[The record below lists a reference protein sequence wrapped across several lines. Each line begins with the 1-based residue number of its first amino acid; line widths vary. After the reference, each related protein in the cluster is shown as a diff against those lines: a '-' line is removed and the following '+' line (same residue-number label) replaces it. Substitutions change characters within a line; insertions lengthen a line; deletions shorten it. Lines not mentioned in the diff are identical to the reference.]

1 MGFFNVGPWELVVV
15 LLIAILVGGP
25 KRTMEIAR
33 AIGRF
38 SRQVRDLSQ
47 EFTSALQA
55 EIDGAEGEVKES
67 GFDLERVGR
76 EIEEAM
82 AGRRRS
88 DVSEPE
94 RPQLETGAPHASSDE
109 DRLEEA

>member
-1 MGFFNVGPWELVVV
+1 MGFLNVGPWELVVV
-15 LLIAILVGGP
+15 LLIAVLVGGP

-38 SRQVRDLSQ
+38 SKQVRDLSQ

-67 GFDLERVGR
+67 GLDLERVGR
-76 EIEEAM
+76 EIEQAM
-82 AGRRRS
+82 AGQQRS
-88 DVSEPE
+88 DASEPE
-94 RPQLETGAPHASSDE
+94 RRQLETGAAHVPSDE